1 MKIRSLVLSAAL
13 GAGALLTVAAPASA
27 YVVCN
32 RYGSCWHTTER
43 YDYRP
48 TFGLSIHDDSWK
60 WRGRHYRWREH
71 EGRGYWNRS
80 GVWITF

>member
-1 MKIRSLVLSAAL
+1 MKIKTFVLGTLAGAAAL
-13 GAGALLTVAAPASA
+13 AATAAPASA
-27 YVVCN
+27 YIRCN
-32 RYGSCWHTTER
+32 RDGSCWHTTER

-48 TFGLSIHDDSWK
+48 TFGITVHDDSWK

-71 EGRGYWNRS
+71 DGRGYWNRS